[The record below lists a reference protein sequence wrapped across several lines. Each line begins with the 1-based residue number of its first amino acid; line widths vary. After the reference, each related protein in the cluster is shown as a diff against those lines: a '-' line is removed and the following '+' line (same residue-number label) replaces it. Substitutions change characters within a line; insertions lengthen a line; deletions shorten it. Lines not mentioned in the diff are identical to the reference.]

1 TLAWKA
7 LGKAMEND
15 GTVAFHHYHKEEE

>member
-1 TLAWKA
+1 

-15 GTVAFHHYHKEEE
+15 GTAAFHHYHKEEE